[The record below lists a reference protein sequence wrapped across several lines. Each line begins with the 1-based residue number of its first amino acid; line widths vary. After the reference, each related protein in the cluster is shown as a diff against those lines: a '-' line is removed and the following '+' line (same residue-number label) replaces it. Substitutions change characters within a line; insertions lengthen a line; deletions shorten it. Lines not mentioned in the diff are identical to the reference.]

1 MGRST
6 ENRDP
11 ERRRASK
18 RAYYQRNKERL
29 QEKARERAKAR
40 YKQDPAVRFEHRRA
54 VLAYRTLHADELRV
68 RRLNLYR
75 KAYLLKNGVD
85 AFRTKFISRL
95 SASERE
101 SIPHGY
107 LLEDREDWILRRAY
121 EPHSEELGDEYL
133 DEEDYAAVEEE
144 DYVAEEEGI

>member
-40 YKQDPAVRFEHRRA
+40 YKQDPAVRLEHRRA
-54 VLAYRTLHADELRV
+54 ALVYRTLHADELRV

-75 KAYLLKNGVD
+75 KAYLLKFGVD
-85 AFRTKFISRL
+85 AFRLKFVSRL

-107 LLEDREDWILRRAY
+107 LLEDREDWVLRYAF
-121 EPHSEELGDEYL
+121 EPHDEAEMEDEYL
-133 DEEDYAAVEEE
+133 SEEDYAVAEE
-144 DYVAEEEGI
+144 DYLAGEESI